1 MERQSAEAHRDYRQ
15 ANEKFDYFL
24 TTVTIAMCGYLVQTY
39 DASGLK
45 AFDAI
50 TLLGAGSIFLFLTSI
65 LCGFRR
71 MEKLIKAK
79 RKNYDYL
86 RASER
91 IGDISRSAASGETVL
106 FDGKPA
112 DKNKILSEIE
122 KCDERVESL
131 TNEMNELGDSAE
143 WLYKGLGWQDSNLR
157 MAIPKTAALP
167 LGYTPAYGER
177 YRGLNGAATRTRTA
191 DLMIT
196 NQLLYQLSYCGG
208 CCKKQDIF
216 SFLIHEGFR
225 IWLIKTVIQVMKA
238 QLAGRF

>member
-45 AFDAI
+45 TFD
-50 TLLGAGSIFLFLTSI
+50 TVTMLGASSIFLLLVSI
-65 LCGFRR
+65 FCGFRR

-86 RASER
+86 KANER

-112 DKNKILSEIE
+112 DKNKILSEIA

-131 TNEMNELGDSAE
+131 TTEMNDLGGKAE
-143 WLYKGLGWQDSNLR
+143 WLYKARNNTLLLGIAVQFV
-157 MAIPKTAALP
+157 AQI
-167 LGYTPAYGER
+167 
-177 YRGLNGAATRTRTA
+177 
-191 DLMIT
+191 
-196 NQLLYQLSYCGG
+196 LSG
-208 CCKKQDIF
+208 I
-216 SFLIHEGFR
+216 
-225 IWLIKTVIQVMKA
+225 M
-238 QLAGRF
+238 